1 MSAMAPLGKPS
12 KNTGKDEAVD
22 TKATITGLV
31 VSEVMSQL
39 AATSFIHMVK
49 LAASEANHS
58 PR

>member
-1 MSAMAPLGKPS
+1 MAPLGRPN
-12 KNTGKDEAVD
+12 KNTGNDEAVD